1 MVLHVFC
8 TEPTQAKYIKD
19 DTRNES
25 LKLFAIVT
33 TTLAPLQLL
42 AGIYGMNFEYD
53 GTSTIPLMTSP
64 HGPTIFWVICIVLA
78 VGFLAY
84 CRFSRHWF

>member
-1 MVLHVFC
+1 MHAHDPKRQDITTML
-8 TEPTQAKYIKD
+8 TLTQGLLDEAKYIRD

-42 AGIYGMNFEYD
+42 AGYVSVF
-53 GTSTIPLMTSP
+53 SP
-64 HGPTIFWVICIVLA
+64 
-78 VGFLAY
+78 
-84 CRFSRHWF
+84 